1 MNSLGQKAWKIY
13 EGVLLVWARSI
24 WLQVQ
29 SGGGTS
35 VGAQPSLSFNSPR
48 SNRNKQGLQC
58 NYLISFP
65 VEPQCDS

>member
-48 SNRNKQGLQC
+48 SNCNKQGLQC